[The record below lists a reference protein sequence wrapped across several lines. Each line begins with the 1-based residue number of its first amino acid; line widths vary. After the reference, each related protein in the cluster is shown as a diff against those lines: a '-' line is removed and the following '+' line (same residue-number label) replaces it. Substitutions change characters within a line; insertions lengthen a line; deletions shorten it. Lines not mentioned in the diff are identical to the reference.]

1 MRESMISVTGFPYRL
16 PRAGQKG
23 QGKMEHTKASRQKL
37 LLAMTMM
44 EAAALD
50 LLDTIAIEREALRE
64 DAEAEA
70 LAESERVVV

>member
-1 MRESMISVTGFPYRL
+1 
-16 PRAGQKG
+16 
-23 QGKMEHTKASRQKL
+23 MEHTKASRQKL